1 MHHPGRATVLIVE
14 DEAII
19 RFATASMVEDA
30 GFDVIEAR
38 TADEAMRILESR
50 SDVQIVFTD
59 IDMPGSMNGL
69 KLART
74 VADRWPPI
82 DLIVTSGK
90 IGVAPADLPCRGQ
103 FLPKPY
109 SMRQVSRAL
118 DEALAT

>member
-1 MHHPGRATVLIVE
+1 MGQPARATVLIVE

-19 RFATASMVEDA
+19 RFATASMVEEA
-30 GFDVIEAR
+30 GFDVLEAG

-59 IDMPGSMNGL
+59 INMPGSMDGL

-74 VADRWPPI
+74 VRDRWPPI

-90 IGVAPADLPCRGQ
+90 IGTPPAGMPAPGQ

-118 DEALAT
+118 DEALA